1 MIKQLVTAAVQ
12 GYRWWF
18 NRHCRERTP
27 CLRPKCC
34 LQINRFSADDRSFQ
48 NLHFHTYITHRG
60 SDLPLHFISVCNR
73 DLVTTGFGGMKPSR
87 HTCRCQCPSRNRRI
101 FQRYLETHP
110 FGRQVSII
118 TAADH
123 STKSVPFLL
132 PFPISILAVLA
143 PNWIARFFSLAAPCS
158 PSSSASSLKSFFA
171 GSTSCAAPSGEL

>member
-1 MIKQLVTAAVQ
+1 MIKLLVTATVQ
-12 GYRWWF
+12 GYRRWF
-18 NRHCRERTP
+18 KRDCHARNF
-27 CLRPKCC
+27 CL
-34 LQINRFSADDRSFQ
+34 
-48 NLHFHTYITHRG
+48 HTYFAHRG

-110 FGRQVSII
+110 FGRRVSII

-132 PFPISILAVLA
+132 PFP
-143 PNWIARFFSLAAPCS
+143 
-158 PSSSASSLKSFFA
+158 
-171 GSTSCAAPSGEL
+171 